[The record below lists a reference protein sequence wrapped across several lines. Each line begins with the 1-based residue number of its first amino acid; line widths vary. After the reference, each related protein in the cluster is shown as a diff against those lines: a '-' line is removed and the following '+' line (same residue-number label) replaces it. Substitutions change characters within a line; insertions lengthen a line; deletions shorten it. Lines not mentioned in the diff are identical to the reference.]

1 MKTFQT
7 YLLYSTVPFNSSKT
21 RHQILLEQTMGVW
34 FAGFF
39 YRVSATSS
47 AGERR
52 PKSSSRQPPDKA

>member
-7 YLLYSTVPFNSSKT
+7 YLLYNTVPLNSSKT
-21 RHQILLEQTMGVW
+21 KHQILLKQTVGVW

-39 YRVSATSS
+39 YSMSATSS

-52 PKSSSRQPPDKA
+52 PKSSSL